1 MLVLGL
7 CNNPLGLVVHVHVVL
22 ILGLCH
28 GNPLGLG
35 VLGLGGDDLRDS
47 GGGVQRSASTAAPQ
61 TCPWSC
67 SVTMMVQML
76 RTC

>member
-28 GNPLGLG
+28 DNPLGLG
-35 VLGLGGDDLRDS
+35 VLCPGGDDL
-47 GGGVQRSASTAAPQ
+47 GTAVPVFSVLLPQ
-61 TCPWSC
+61 
-67 SVTMMVQML
+67 QLL
-76 RTC
+76 RLVPGPAQ